1 MAKNWL
7 TTSHSKKTSLR
18 HTPALKI
25 AKDGPRWT
33 HYFLSWFYREDQG
46 NPNFSPKCAATIASI
61 CVNLQNFISW
71 SSASPV
77 AQPEGQIWSCLTWK
91 GDPKWRW
98 KSTPLLSCRHGPL
111 APFGAAVNMRGWAA
125 MGWKVWCGKFDDS
138 FLWSQEVSAF
148 YLPGVGPTEYLDVWG
163 LQIST
168 DASTWQL
175 VCKVSPVPLGHAL
188 QIQNDMIQTGSMHTS
203 TGISTH
209 FGAFAKRLQH
219 LRSKETFHRF
229 INHLQM
235 ASGWICS
242 WTILN
247 KGWLQWAR
255 VKEVSQRTESDVVN
269 YKKWYLYFT

>member
-1 MAKNWL
+1 M
-7 TTSHSKKTSLR
+7 
-18 HTPALKI
+18 
-25 AKDGPRWT
+25 GPRWT

-235 ASGWICS
+235 ASGWICF
-242 WTILN
+242 LN
-247 KGWLQWAR
+247 NLEQRLTSVGSSERGIPKNGKWCGELQKVIPLLYLR
-255 VKEVSQRTESDVVN
+255 VVSDVGTSPQL
-269 YKKWYLYFT
+269 KPT